1 MRAICEDVM
10 IILQQPHTFILVTY
24 KTKRVLLLLARCSR
38 IILVYIGIKPLHTR
52 EGSGKMQAYSNRS
65 LFEIAREN
73 YKTLIKHCED
83 LLEEGYWEK
92 PSEILKQSVF
102 DVLDIYVQAILVS
115 YAVNSKHFMKDD
127 IEFILST
134 VDSNHFSLNPE
145 KSIDETVVA
154 QAERM
159 LASPPILLQLCDL
172 RDQEKGTRSAET
184 FFETLINILLAMSY
198 LNSSKDRSIIRFIQD
213 YYNKIHVFI
222 SSRMNREYVLDE
234 KYVFRK
240 ICSEMF
246 KTGIYM
252 KAEQSVQHEVVV
264 KGLYKNVEKKE
275 IEKVVYQ
282 EDIEEKK
289 LKQQEHLEQLLEEL
303 NTLIGLDGVKEE
315 VNSLINLIK
324 VRKMREKFNMPV
336 MEMSYHMVFTGN
348 PGTGKTT
355 VARIVAQIYKE
366 LGILSKGSFVE
377 TDRAGLVAGYVGQTA
392 IKVTEV
398 VEKAIGGVLFIDEAY
413 SLTNNTSGN
422 DFGNEA
428 IDTLVKLMEDHR
440 DDLVVIVAGYKKEM
454 DGFLKSNTGLIS
466 RFNKFIEFKDYSKQ
480 ELIDILE
487 SMTNKSAMEIDEEAI
502 SYVANQLDKMTKTA
516 KKRFGNARGIRNMF
530 EKIITNQANR
540 LVTYENPTLNQ
551 LKQIVYDDVI
561 GVI

>member
-1 MRAICEDVM
+1 
-10 IILQQPHTFILVTY
+10 
-24 KTKRVLLLLARCSR
+24 
-38 IILVYIGIKPLHTR
+38 
-52 EGSGKMQAYSNRS
+52 MQAYSNRS

-73 YKTLIKHCED
+73 YKTLKKHCED

-115 YAVNSKHFMKDD
+115 YAVFSKHFMKED
-127 IEFILST
+127 IEFLLST

-145 KSIDETVVA
+145 KCIEDTVVA
-154 QAERM
+154 QVERM

-172 RDQEKGTRSAET
+172 RDKEKGTRCAET
-184 FFETLINILLAMSY
+184 FFETLINIVLAMAY
-198 LNSSKDRSIIRFIQD
+198 LNSSKDRYVIQFIQE
-213 YYNKIHVFI
+213 YYNKSHIFI
-222 SSRMNREYVLDE
+222 STRMNCDYILDE

-246 KTGIYM
+246 KTGVHM
-252 KAEQSVQHEVVV
+252 KAEQAIHHEAIVG
-264 KGLYKNVEKKE
+264 GLYKNVENQYAPREVTEAVNIQGSETKDSQIINQDVTCQNVLEDTICDINKDN
-275 IEKVVYQ
+275 EKQ
-282 EDIEEKK
+282 EQ
-289 LKQQEHLEQLLEEL
+289 QQEQQERLTQLLEEL

-336 MEMSYHMVFTGN
+336 MDMSYHMVFTGN

-355 VARIVAQIYKE
+355 VARIVAELYKE
-366 LGILSKGSFVE
+366 LGLLSKGNLVE

-392 IKVTEV
+392 IKVTEI

-440 DDLVVIVAGYKKEM
+440 DDFVVIVAGYKKEM
-454 DGFLKSNTGLIS
+454 EGFLKANTGLVS
-466 RFNKFIEFKDYSKQ
+466 RFNKFIEFKDYTEE
-480 ELIDILE
+480 ELIDILK
-487 SMTNKSAMEIDEEAI
+487 MMANKSAMKIDEEAI
-502 SYVANQLDKMTKTA
+502 SYVTKQLDKMTKAA
-516 KKRFGNARGIRNMF
+516 KNRFGNARGIRNVF
-530 EKIITNQANR
+530 EKIITSQANR
-540 LVTYENPTLNQ
+540 LVTYEDPSIDQ
-551 LKQIVYDDVI
+551 LQQIIYDDVVD
-561 GVI
+561 VI

>member
-1 MRAICEDVM
+1 
-10 IILQQPHTFILVTY
+10 
-24 KTKRVLLLLARCSR
+24 
-38 IILVYIGIKPLHTR
+38 
-52 EGSGKMQAYSNRS
+52 MQAYSNHS

-73 YKTLIKHCED
+73 YRTLLKHCKD
-83 LLEEGYWEK
+83 LQDEGYWEQ
-92 PSEILKQSVF
+92 PQQILKQSVY

-115 YAVNSKHFMKDD
+115 YAVFSKHYMKED

-134 VDSNHFSLNPE
+134 ADTNHFLLDPDKGIEDS
-145 KSIDETVVA
+145 VA
-154 QAERM
+154 AHVERI
-159 LASPPILLQLCDL
+159 LASPPIILQLCDL

-184 FFETLINILLAMSY
+184 FFETLINIILAMAY
-198 LNSSKDRSIIRFIQD
+198 LNSSKDQFVIEYIQQ
-213 YYNKIHVFI
+213 YYNKVHVFI
-222 SSRMNREYVLDE
+222 STRMRHQYILDE

-240 ICSEMF
+240 ICSEIF
-246 KTGIYM
+246 KTGVYIEGEYCRQQETM
-252 KAEQSVQHEVVV
+252 LNS
-264 KGLYKNVEKKE
+264 LYKNQKEVGCVNRNSSDDINQTKEEEIVEEYDDSKERQSKENNEIVKESQTVEETKE
-275 IEKVVYQ
+275 IE
-282 EDIEEKK
+282 ETNEIEEITEIEETTEIEENTNNR
-289 LKQQEHLEQLLEEL
+289 LDELLEEL
-303 NTLIGLDGVKEE
+303 NTLIGLSEVKEE

-355 VARIVAQIYKE
+355 VARIIAEIYKE
-366 LGILSKGSFVE
+366 LGLLTNGTLIE

-454 DGFLKSNTGLIS
+454 EAFLKSNTGLVS
-466 RFNKFIEFKDYSKQ
+466 RFNKFIEFKDYSVE
-480 ELIDILE
+480 ELVDILKRLA
-487 SMTNKSAMEIDEEAI
+487 SKSALIIDDEAI
-502 SYVANQLDKMTKTA
+502 EYVSTALGKMTKA
-516 KKRFGNARGIRNMF
+516 ARNRFGNARGIRNVF
-530 EKIITNQANR
+530 EKIVTKQANR
-540 LVTYENPTLNQ
+540 LVTYENPSMEQ
-551 LKQIVYDDVI
+551 LTQIKLEDAIDVM
-561 GVI
+561 

>member
-1 MRAICEDVM
+1 
-10 IILQQPHTFILVTY
+10 
-24 KTKRVLLLLARCSR
+24 
-38 IILVYIGIKPLHTR
+38 
-52 EGSGKMQAYSNRS
+52 MQAYSNRS

-73 YKTLIKHCED
+73 YKTLKKHCED

-115 YAVNSKHFMKDD
+115 YAVFSKHFMKED
-127 IEFILST
+127 IEFLLST
-134 VDSNHFSLNPE
+134 VDSNHFGLNPE
-145 KSIDETVVA
+145 KCIEDTVVA
-154 QAERM
+154 QVERM

-172 RDQEKGTRSAET
+172 RDKEKGTRCAET
-184 FFETLINILLAMSY
+184 FFETLINIVLAMAY
-198 LNSSKDRSIIRFIQD
+198 LNSSKDRYVIQFIQE
-213 YYNKIHVFI
+213 YYNKSHIFI
-222 SSRMNREYVLDE
+222 STRMNCEYILDE

-246 KTGIYM
+246 KTGVHM
-252 KAEQSVQHEVVV
+252 KAEQAIHHEAIVG
-264 KGLYKNVEKKE
+264 GLYKNVENQYAPREVTEAVNIQGSETKDFQIINQDVTCQNVLEDTICDINKE
-275 IEKVVYQ
+275 NEKQ
-282 EDIEEKK
+282 EQ
-289 LKQQEHLEQLLEEL
+289 QQEQQERLTQLLEEL

-336 MEMSYHMVFTGN
+336 MDMSYHMVFTGN

-355 VARIVAQIYKE
+355 VARIVAEIYKE
-366 LGILSKGSFVE
+366 LGLLSKGNLVE

-392 IKVTEV
+392 IKVTEI

-440 DDLVVIVAGYKKEM
+440 DDFVVIVAGYKKEM
-454 DGFLKSNTGLIS
+454 EGFLKANTGLVS
-466 RFNKFIEFKDYSKQ
+466 RFNKFIEFKDYTEE
-480 ELIDILE
+480 ELIDILK
-487 SMTNKSAMEIDEEAI
+487 MMANKSAMKIDEEAI
-502 SYVANQLDKMTKTA
+502 SYVTKQLDKMTKAA
-516 KKRFGNARGIRNMF
+516 KNRFGNARGIRNVF
-530 EKIITNQANR
+530 EKIITSQANR
-540 LVTYENPTLNQ
+540 LVNYEDPTIDQ
-551 LKQIVYDDVI
+551 LQQIIYDDVVD
-561 GVI
+561 VI

>member
-1 MRAICEDVM
+1 
-10 IILQQPHTFILVTY
+10 
-24 KTKRVLLLLARCSR
+24 
-38 IILVYIGIKPLHTR
+38 
-52 EGSGKMQAYSNRS
+52 MQAYSNRS

-73 YKTLIKHCED
+73 YKTLKKHCED

-115 YAVNSKHFMKDD
+115 YAVFSKHFMKED
-127 IEFILST
+127 IEFLLST
-134 VDSNHFSLNPE
+134 VDSNHFDLHPE
-145 KSIDETVVA
+145 KCIDDKVVA
-154 QAERM
+154 QVERM

-172 RDQEKGTRSAET
+172 RDKEKGTRSAET
-184 FFETLINILLAMSY
+184 FFETLINIVLAMAY
-198 LNSSKDRSIIRFIQD
+198 LNSSKDRYVIQFIQE
-213 YYNKIHVFI
+213 YYNKIHIFI
-222 SSRMNREYVLDE
+222 TTRMKCEYILDE

-246 KTGIYM
+246 KTGVHI
-252 KAEQSVQHEVVV
+252 KAEQVVQQDSIVS
-264 KGLYKNVEKKE
+264 GLYKNVENRYVAREVTELETTWDKE
-275 IEKVVYQ
+275 KEEEIVNHEMTCRKEAIDNTFEINQ
-282 EDIEEKK
+282 EQKQHDKQGQQD
-289 LKQQEHLEQLLEEL
+289 QQEHLEQLLEEL

-336 MEMSYHMVFTGN
+336 MDMSYHMVFTGN

-355 VARIVAQIYKE
+355 VARIVANIYKE
-366 LGILSKGSFVE
+366 LGLVSKGNLVE

-392 IKVTEV
+392 IKVTET

-413 SLTNNTSGN
+413 SLTNNTNGN

-440 DDLVVIVAGYKKEM
+440 DDLVVIVAGYTKEM
-454 DGFLKSNTGLIS
+454 EVFLKANTGLIS
-466 RFNKFIEFKDYSKQ
+466 RFNKFIEFKDYTEQ
-480 ELIDILE
+480 ELIDILK
-487 SMTNKSAMEIDEEAI
+487 MMVNKSAMEIDEEAI
-502 SYVANQLDKMTKTA
+502 SYVVKQLDKMTKTA
-516 KKRFGNARGIRNMF
+516 KSRFGNARGIRNVF

-540 LVTYENPTLNQ
+540 IVTYENPSIDQ
-551 LKQIVYDDVI
+551 LQQIIYDDVVD
-561 GVI
+561 VI

>member
-1 MRAICEDVM
+1 
-10 IILQQPHTFILVTY
+10 
-24 KTKRVLLLLARCSR
+24 
-38 IILVYIGIKPLHTR
+38 
-52 EGSGKMQAYSNRS
+52 MQAYSNRS

-92 PSEILKQSVF
+92 PSEILKQSIF

-115 YAVNSKHFMKDD
+115 YAVKSNHFMKED

-134 VDSNHFSLNPE
+134 VDHNHFDINTE
-145 KSIDETVVA
+145 KSIDDTVVA
-154 QAERM
+154 QVERI
-159 LASPPILLQLCDL
+159 LVSPPILLQLCDL

-184 FFETLINILLAMSY
+184 FFETFINIILAMSY
-198 LNSSKDRSIIRFIQD
+198 LNRSKDGYVIGFIQE
-213 YYNKIHVFI
+213 YYNKVHVFI
-222 SSRMNREYVLDE
+222 SRRMNREYVLDE

-252 KAEQSVQHEVVV
+252 KAEQ
-264 KGLYKNVEKKE
+264 
-275 IEKVVYQ
+275 
-282 EDIEEKK
+282 
-289 LKQQEHLEQLLEEL
+289 LKQQDVILNRFYKNTKKTEIEETVHKEKELEETVHEEKTTKIDEKKQSQQDQSQQELSQERQQEYLAQLLEEL

-324 VRKMREKFNMPV
+324 VRKMREKFNLPV

-355 VARIVAQIYKE
+355 VARIVAKIYKE
-366 LGILSKGSFVE
+366 LGILSKGNLVE

-392 IKVTEV
+392 IKVTEL

-413 SLTNNTSGN
+413 SLTNNTNGN

-454 DGFLKSNTGLIS
+454 EGFLKANTGLIS
-466 RFNKFIEFKDYSKQ
+466 RFNKFIEFKDYTKQ
-480 ELIDILE
+480 ELIHILK
-487 SMTNKSAMEIDEEAI
+487 SMASKSAMDIDEAAV
-502 SYVANQLDKMTKTA
+502 SYIDEQLSKMSKAA
-516 KKRFGNARGIRNMF
+516 KNRFGNARGIRNVF

-540 LVTYENPTLNQ
+540 LVTYENPTISQ
-551 LKQIVYDDVI
+551 LKQIVYDDVV

>member
-1 MRAICEDVM
+1 
-10 IILQQPHTFILVTY
+10 
-24 KTKRVLLLLARCSR
+24 
-38 IILVYIGIKPLHTR
+38 
-52 EGSGKMQAYSNRS
+52 MQAYSNRS

-73 YKTLIKHCED
+73 YKTLKKHCED

-115 YAVNSKHFMKDD
+115 YAVFSKHFMKED
-127 IEFILST
+127 IEFLLST
-134 VDSNHFSLNPE
+134 VDSNHFGLNPE
-145 KSIDETVVA
+145 KCIEDTVVA
-154 QAERM
+154 QVERM

-172 RDQEKGTRSAET
+172 RDKEKGTRCAET
-184 FFETLINILLAMSY
+184 FFETLINIVLAMAY
-198 LNSSKDRSIIRFIQD
+198 LNSSKDRYVIQFIQE
-213 YYNKIHVFI
+213 YYNKSHIFI
-222 SSRMNREYVLDE
+222 STRMNCDYILDE

-246 KTGIYM
+246 KTGVHM
-252 KAEQSVQHEVVV
+252 KAEQAIHHEAIVG
-264 KGLYKNVEKKE
+264 GLYKNVENQYAPREVTEAVNIQGSETKDSQIINHDVTCQNVLEDTICDINKE
-275 IEKVVYQ
+275 NEKQ
-282 EDIEEKK
+282 EQ
-289 LKQQEHLEQLLEEL
+289 QQEQQERLTQLLEEL

-336 MEMSYHMVFTGN
+336 MDMSYHMVFTGN

-355 VARIVAQIYKE
+355 VARIVAELYKE
-366 LGILSKGSFVE
+366 LGLLSKGNLVE

-392 IKVTEV
+392 IKVTEI

-440 DDLVVIVAGYKKEM
+440 DDFVVIVAGYKKEM
-454 DGFLKSNTGLIS
+454 EGFLKANTGLVS
-466 RFNKFIEFKDYSKQ
+466 RFNKFIEFKDYTED
-480 ELIDILE
+480 ELIDILK
-487 SMTNKSAMEIDEEAI
+487 MMANKSAMKIDEEAI
-502 SYVANQLDKMTKTA
+502 SYVTKQLDKMTKAA
-516 KKRFGNARGIRNMF
+516 KNRFGNARGIRNVF
-530 EKIITNQANR
+530 EKIITSQANR
-540 LVTYENPTLNQ
+540 LVTYEDPSIDQ
-551 LKQIVYDDVI
+551 LQQIIFDDVVD
-561 GVI
+561 VI

>member
-1 MRAICEDVM
+1 
-10 IILQQPHTFILVTY
+10 
-24 KTKRVLLLLARCSR
+24 
-38 IILVYIGIKPLHTR
+38 
-52 EGSGKMQAYSNRS
+52 MQAYSNRS

-115 YAVNSKHFMKDD
+115 YAVNSKHFMKED

-134 VDSNHFSLNPE
+134 GESNHFALNPE
-145 KSIDETVVA
+145 KSIDDTVVA
-154 QAERM
+154 QVERM

-184 FFETLINILLAMSY
+184 FFETLINIVLAMSY
-198 LNSSKDRSIIRFIQD
+198 LNHSKDGYVIRFIQE
-213 YYNKIHVFI
+213 YYNKVHVFI
-222 SSRMNREYVLDE
+222 STRMNREYVLDE

-246 KTGIYM
+246 KTGIYI
-252 KAEQSVQHEVVV
+252 KAEQLKQHEVVV
-264 KGLYKNVEKKE
+264 NRLYKNIDKKE
-275 IEKVVYQ
+275 SKEAELKGKEFEERENEETEIEETIYEEKVTKIDKEEDKQVKQ
-282 EDIEEKK
+282 ES
-289 LKQQEHLEQLLEEL
+289 LEQLLEEL
-303 NTLIGLDGVKEE
+303 NGLIGLEGVKEE
-315 VNSLINLIK
+315 VSSLINLIK
-324 VRKMREKFNMPV
+324 VRKMREKYNMPV
-336 MEMSYHMVFTGN
+336 MDMSYHMVFTGN

-355 VARIVAQIYKE
+355 IARIVAKIYKE
-366 LGILSKGSFVE
+366 LGILSTGNLVE

-392 IKVTEV
+392 IKVTEM

-454 DGFLKSNTGLIS
+454 EGFLKSNTGLVS
-466 RFNKFIEFKDYSKQ
+466 RFNKFIEFKDYSEK
-480 ELIDILE
+480 ELIQILE
-487 SMTNKSAMEIDEEAI
+487 WMAYKSAMEIDAEAI
-502 SYVANQLDKMTKTA
+502 SYIENKLNKMTKAA
-516 KKRFGNARGIRNMF
+516 KNRFGNARGIRNVF

-540 LVTYENPTLNQ
+540 LVTYENPTCNQ
-551 LKQIVYDDVI
+551 LTQIVYDDVV

>member
-1 MRAICEDVM
+1 
-10 IILQQPHTFILVTY
+10 
-24 KTKRVLLLLARCSR
+24 
-38 IILVYIGIKPLHTR
+38 
-52 EGSGKMQAYSNRS
+52 MQAYSNRS

-92 PSEILKQSVF
+92 PAEILKQSVF

-115 YAVNSKHFMKDD
+115 YAVNSKHFMKED

-134 VDSNHFSLNPE
+134 VESNHFALNPE
-145 KSIDETVVA
+145 KSIDENVVE
-154 QAERM
+154 QVERM

-198 LNSSKDRSIIRFIQD
+198 LNSSKDRYIIRFIQE

-222 SSRMNREYVLDE
+222 STRMHREYVLDE

-252 KAEQSVQHEVVV
+252 KAEQSIQQEAIVNR
-264 KGLYKNVEKKE
+264 LYKNVEMK
-275 IEKVVYQ
+275 
-282 EDIEEKK
+282 DIEEAVCQDNIEEKLKENELKENKLKENDLIKSELKDKVYKEKAHEIDEEQEK
-289 LKQQEHLEQLLEEL
+289 LKQQERLEQLLEEL

-324 VRKMREKFNMPV
+324 VRKMRESFNMPV

-366 LGILSKGSFVE
+366 LGILSKGNFVE

-487 SMTNKSAMEIDEEAI
+487 SMSNKSAMEIDKEAI
-502 SYVANQLDKMTKTA
+502 SYVASQLGKMTKTA
-516 KKRFGNARGIRNMF
+516 RKRFGNARGIRNMF

-551 LKQIVYDDVI
+551 LKQIVYDDVVGI
-561 GVI
+561 I